1 MSRARV
7 VVWDPY
13 VDTEWIMTFSAV
25 MAADDLEF
33 LVPTDPGE
41 ADELIRTA
49 DVVIATGRRKVTA
62 EVLATLDRA
71 VGILCLGV
79 GKDQVDAAA
88 AAERG
93 IEVTNVPDYC
103 TREVADHALTLLL
116 AAQRRLIPLADSA
129 RRGEWNVYG
138 TPEVDALHRL
148 EGQTLGVIGAGR
160 IGTLIGQRARAFGFE
175 LLAYDPGV
183 DTNEDGLFAMVPL
196 AELARRSDAIV
207 VSAALTPESRNL
219 LDAAFFEQ
227 LQPGCI
233 LVNVARGGLIDEAAL
248 LAALESRRVAV
259 AALDVRA
266 KEPPDQAT
274 DQLAQRADVI
284 VTPHLGGTSVEA
296 FDELLTMAGAR
307 VRAMLA
313 AAGRVETAVAR

>member
-13 VDTEWIMTFSAV
+13 VDTQWIMTFSAV

-93 IEVTNVPDYC
+93 IEVTNVPEYC

-116 AAQRRLIPLADSA
+116 AAQRRLIPLAESA

-138 TPEVDALHRL
+138 TPEVDALRRL
-148 EGQTLGVIGAGR
+148 DGQVLGVIGAGR
-160 IGTLIGQRARAFGFE
+160 IGTLIGERAKAFGFE

-183 DTNEDGLFAMVPL
+183 DESGGLFEMVSL
-196 AELARRSDAIV
+196 DELARRSDAVV

-219 LDAAFFEQ
+219 LDAAFFAK

-233 LVNVARGGLIDEAAL
+233 IVNVARGGLIDEDAL
-248 LAALESRRVAV
+248 LAALEHGQVAV

-266 KEPPDQAT
+266 KEPPDAAT
-274 DQLAQRADVI
+274 DRLASRPDVI

-296 FDELLTMAGAR
+296 FDDLLIMASKRA
-307 VRAMLA
+307 RAMLA
-313 AAGRVETAVAR
+313 AAGRVDTAVAR